1 MSENLLQNDVLDL
14 NRLRGEDLLIALE
27 GIYFCYGLHD
37 RLRQQGREAIKEVE
51 TPRVVCSEALIPS

>member
-27 GIYFCYGLHD
+27 GIYSRYGLHD
-37 RLRQQGREAIKEVE
+37 RFRNQGRETIREVE
-51 TPRVVCSEALIPS
+51 TPRVVCSEALVSS